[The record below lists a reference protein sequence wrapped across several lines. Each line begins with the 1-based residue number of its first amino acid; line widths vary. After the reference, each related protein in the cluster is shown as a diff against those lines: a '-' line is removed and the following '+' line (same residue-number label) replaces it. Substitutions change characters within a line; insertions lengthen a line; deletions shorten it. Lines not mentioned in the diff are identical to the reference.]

1 MKLYNTL
8 TNKKELFSSGEN
20 KVKMYVCGITPYAE
34 SHLGH
39 AMSSVIFDVIRRYL
53 EFKGYEVTH
62 IQNFTDI
69 DDKMIY
75 AASQLDKSP
84 SELAEE
90 NINVYLNQMRK
101 LNVLPAKSYP
111 RATHDIPKII
121 EVIESLISNGFAYSI
136 DGDVYFSVRQ
146 FKEYGKLSNRN
157 LDNLIAGAR
166 VEIDE
171 KKQDVLDFAL
181 WKHRKPNEPFWQSP
195 WGPGRPGW
203 HIECTAMAIDY
214 LGKTI
219 DIHGGGSDL
228 IFPHHENEIAQSES
242 WTKENPFAKFWVHN
256 GLLQFGE
263 NKMSKSDG
271 NIVTITEVLQKF
283 SSDAIR
289 LFFLSSHYHSPIV
302 YNSESISA
310 QERAL
315 LRLRTALN
323 SRSETENNPL
333 DPSPYRNRFIEA
345 MDDDLNTP
353 RALATL
359 FELAKDINKLK
370 EENCSVKQAQLV
382 LMELANILGI
392 TLKNQTQKPET
403 ESSQYIQ
410 LLVNIRSDLRG
421 IGQYDL
427 ADKIRIELSNVGI
440 TLEDTSQTTKWKK
453 DPT

>member
-8 TNKKELFSSGEN
+8 TNKKELFSPNEN

-75 AASQLDKSP
+75 AASQIDKSP

-90 NINVYLNQMRK
+90 NINVYLSQMRK

-121 EVIESLISNGFAYSI
+121 EVIESLISNDFAYAV

-146 FKEYGKLSNRN
+146 FEEYGKLSNRN

-171 KKQDVLDFAL
+171 KKRDVLDFAL
-181 WKHRKPNEPFWQSP
+181 WKHRKPDEPFWQSP

-242 WTKENPFAKFWVHN
+242 WTKETPFAKFWIHN

-263 NKMSKSDG
+263 SKMSKSDG
-271 NIVTITEVLQKF
+271 NIVTITEILKRF

-323 SRSETENNPL
+323 SREKTQNSPL

-359 FELAKDINKLK
+359 FELAKDINKLN
-370 EENCSVKQAQLV
+370 EENCSVEQAQVV
-382 LMELANILGI
+382 LMELANVLGI
-392 TLKNQTQKPET
+392 TLKTQTQKPET
-403 ESSQYIQ
+403 ESSKYIQ
-410 LLVNIRSDLRG
+410 LLVDIRSDLRDV
-421 IGQYDL
+421 GQYDL
-427 ADKIRIELSNVGI
+427 ADKIRIKLSDMGI
-440 TLEDTSQTTKWKK
+440 TLEDTSQTTEWKR
-453 DPT
+453 DST

>member
-8 TNKKELFSSGEN
+8 TNKKELFSPNEN

-75 AASQLDKSP
+75 AASQIDKSP

-90 NINVYLNQMRK
+90 NINVYLSQMRK

-121 EVIESLISNGFAYSI
+121 EVIESLISNDFAYTV

-146 FKEYGKLSNRN
+146 FEEYGKLSNRN

-171 KKQDVLDFAL
+171 KKRDVLDFAL
-181 WKHRKPNEPFWQSP
+181 WKHRKPDEPFWQSP

-242 WTKENPFAKFWVHN
+242 WTKETPFAKFWIHN

-263 NKMSKSDG
+263 SKMSKSDG
-271 NIVTITEVLQKF
+271 NIVTITEVLQRF

-323 SRSETENNPL
+323 SREKTKNSPL

-359 FELAKDINKLK
+359 FELAKDINKLN
-370 EENCSVKQAQLV
+370 EENCSVEQAQVV
-382 LMELANILGI
+382 LMELANVLGI
-392 TLKNQTQKPET
+392 TLKNRTQKPET
-403 ESSQYIQ
+403 ESSKYIQ
-410 LLVNIRSDLRG
+410 LLVDIRSDLRDV
-421 IGQYDL
+421 GQYDL
-427 ADKIRIELSNVGI
+427 ADKIRIKLSDMGI
-440 TLEDTSQTTKWKK
+440 TLEDTSQTTEWKR
-453 DPT
+453 DST